1 MTPRTLV
8 ALTFALP
15 GALLAQNVAEVQV
28 APPSVTIKV
37 GERSGLIATAFD
49 RNGNVIPTV
58 RIFWTSNN
66 VAVAKVDNNGTVT
79 GIASGVVIISAR
91 VGTRSG
97 TAAIQVV
104 GGPPPAAPDHPTQ
117 SQQPPPTT
125 TQPVGPASS
134 DPLWGQ
140 PAGSGNAAALRIEPP
155 SIFLIPSENVRVS
168 PRALREDGAAA
179 APVRVD
185 WKSLRED
192 IATVNADGIVV
203 ALAPGQ
209 GTIQATGPGGL
220 TATAPVVVQAAE
232 FAIREAGPLKM
243 SPGDVDT
250 LHVVVP
256 SQNGRP
262 VNPLA
267 LQWSSSDPN
276 VARVS
281 LTGAVTAAGPGKAT
295 LTVQGLLQS
304 KTIDLQVHKV
314 VEVLIVRPKS
324 SADVNLPLT
333 ATQKFEAQALAANSE
348 LVPEAPLRWS
358 VADSTIATFDA
369 SAGILTGKRLGRT
382 QLTVRGPGLGLVV
395 SWNVNVVA
403 GNVRLSAPRLGLK
416 PGARYTYRA
425 DFTDSAG
432 TVLAPAAVTWSSDNA
447 DVASVGEDGTVEA
460 AGYGHAKI
468 TATAP
473 GGKTAVSDVYV
484 QGEIVVAS
492 SRKNKFQ
499 LYAVDRSNLAD
510 LRKISADTVLEGSPA
525 FSPDGSRIAYVSTRD
540 GNPEIYAMDTDG
552 KNVTR
557 LTTDPQADDRPAFTQ
572 DGRQIVFQ
580 SSRAGGKPQIYIMN
594 ADGSGVQQ
602 LTHDSVPCLAPSVSP
617 DGLTIAYVSTRD
629 KAYHIWLMARD
640 GSNQRAFTRGSQKE
654 TQPRFLKD
662 GSLAYL
668 VERKDQSNHI
678 VEQVMRADLATGNQT
693 PLTGTDLAITDYAV
707 SSAADLLALEVNAQ
721 PENRKNPLYK
731 VYVVKPGTGT
741 AIPLPTTGT
750 EQMRTPA
757 FLP

>member
-1 MTPRTLV
+1 MTARTLI
-8 ALTFALP
+8 ALSLALP
-15 GALLAQNVAEVQV
+15 GALAAQNVAEVQV
-28 APPSVTIKV
+28 APPSVTVKV

-58 RIFWTSNN
+58 RISWTSNN

-91 VGTRSG
+91 SGTRSG
-97 TAAIQVV
+97 TAAVQVV
-104 GGPPPAAPDHPTQ
+104 GGPPPAQVDRPTQ
-117 SQQPPPTT
+117 TPPVTSTPPPT
-125 TQPVGPASS
+125 GPSS
-134 DPLWGQ
+134 TDPFWGQ
-140 PAGSGNAAALRIEPP
+140 PAGSGTAAALRIDPP
-155 SIFLIPSENVRVS
+155 SIFLIPSENARVS
-168 PRALREDGAAA
+168 PRALREDGGAA

-192 IATVNADGIVV
+192 IATVNSDGIVV

-209 GTIQATGPGGL
+209 GTIQGTGPGGL
-220 TATAPVVVQAAE
+220 TATAPVVVQQAE

-250 LHVVVP
+250 LHVVVL
-256 SQNGRP
+256 SQSGRS

-267 LQWSSSDPN
+267 LQWSSSDPT

-281 LTGAVTAAGPGKAT
+281 LTGAVTAAGPGRAT
-295 LTVQGLLQS
+295 LTVNGLLQA

-314 VEVLIVRPKS
+314 VEVLIVRPKA

-348 LVPEAPLRWS
+348 TVPEAPLRWS
-358 VADSTIATFDA
+358 VGDTAIASFDITN
-369 SAGILTGKRLGRT
+369 GILTGKRLGRT
-382 QLTVRGPGLGLVV
+382 QLMVRGPGLGLMV
-395 SWNVNVVA
+395 SWNVSVVA

-416 PGARYTYRA
+416 PGARYTIHA

-432 TVLAPAAVTWSSDNA
+432 TVLAPANVTWASDNA
-447 DVASVGEDGTVEA
+447 DVAAVGEDGTVEA
-460 AGYGHAKI
+460 SGYGHAKI

-473 GGKTAVSDVYV
+473 GGKTAVSDVFV
-484 QGEIVVAS
+484 QGEILVAS
-492 SRKNKFQ
+492 SRKGRFQ

-510 LRKISADTVLEGSPA
+510 LRKVSADTALEGAPA
-525 FSPDGSRIAYVSTRD
+525 FSPDGSRIAYVSNRD
-540 GNPEIYAMDTDG
+540 GNPEIYAMDADG
-552 KNVTR
+552 RGVTR
-557 LTTDPQADDRPAFTQ
+557 LTTDPQADDQPSFTP

-580 SSRAGGKPQIYIMN
+580 SARVAGRPQIFIMN

-602 LTHDSVPCLAPSVSP
+602 LTRDSAPCLSPTVSP
-617 DGLTIAYVSTRD
+617 DGQTIAYVATRD
-629 KAYHIWLMARD
+629 KGYHIWLMGRD
-640 GSNQRAFTRGSQKE
+640 GSNPRAFTRGTQRE

-662 GSLAYL
+662 GGLAYL
-668 VERKDQSNHI
+668 VERKDQATNHI
-678 VEQVMRADLATGNQT
+678 VEQVVRADLATGSVA
-693 PLTGTDLAITDYAV
+693 PLTGTDLAITDFAV
-707 SSAADLLALEVNAQ
+707 SSAGDLLALEVNAQ

-731 VYVVKPGTGT
+731 VYVVKPGIGT
-741 AIPLPTTGT
+741 AIPLPTTGS

>member
-1 MTPRTLV
+1 MTARTLI
-8 ALTFALP
+8 ALSLALP
-15 GALLAQNVAEVQV
+15 GALAAQNVAEVQV
-28 APPSVTIKV
+28 APPSVTVKV

-58 RIFWTSNN
+58 RILWTSNN

-79 GIASGVVIISAR
+79 GVASGVVIIEAR
-91 VGTRSG
+91 VGTRKG

-104 GGPPPAAPDHPTQ
+104 GGPPPAQVDRPTQ
-117 SQQPPPTT
+117 TPPVTSTTPPT
-125 TQPVGPASS
+125 GPSS
-134 DPLWGQ
+134 TDPFWGQ
-140 PAGSGNAAALRIEPP
+140 PAGSGTAAALRIDPP
-155 SIFLIPSENVRVS
+155 SIFLIPSENARVS
-168 PRALREDGAAA
+168 PRALREDGGAA
-179 APVRVD
+179 APVRVE

-192 IATVNADGIVV
+192 IATVNSDGIVV

-209 GTIQATGPGGL
+209 GTIQGTGPGGL
-220 TATAPVVVQAAE
+220 TATAPVVVQQAE

-256 SQNGRP
+256 SQSGRS

-281 LTGAVTAAGPGKAT
+281 LTGAVTAAGPGRAT
-295 LTVQGLLQS
+295 LTVNGLLQA

-314 VEVLIVRPKS
+314 VEVLIVRPKA

-348 LVPEAPLRWS
+348 AVPEAPLRWS
-358 VADSTIATFDA
+358 VGDTAIASFDITN
-369 SAGILTGKRLGRT
+369 GILTGKRLGRT
-382 QLTVRGPGLGLVV
+382 QLMVRGPGLGLMV
-395 SWNVNVVA
+395 SWNVSVVA

-416 PGARYTYRA
+416 PGARYTIHA

-432 TVLAPAAVTWSSDNA
+432 TVLAPANVTWASDNA
-447 DVASVGEDGTVEA
+447 DVAAVGEDGTVEA
-460 AGYGHAKI
+460 SGYGHAKI

-473 GGKTAVSDVYV
+473 GGKTAVSDVFV
-484 QGEIVVAS
+484 QGEILVAS
-492 SRKNKFQ
+492 SRKGRFQ

-510 LRKISADTVLEGSPA
+510 LRKVSADTALEGAPA
-525 FSPDGSRIAYVSTRD
+525 FSPDGSRIAYVSNRD
-540 GNPEIYAMDTDG
+540 GNPEIYAMDADG
-552 KNVTR
+552 RSVTR
-557 LTTDPQADDRPAFTQ
+557 LTTDPQADDQPSFTP

-580 SSRAGGKPQIYIMN
+580 SARVAGRPQIFIMN

-602 LTHDSVPCLAPSVSP
+602 LTRDSAPCLSPTVSP
-617 DGLTIAYVSTRD
+617 DGQTIAYVATRD
-629 KAYHIWLMARD
+629 KGYHIWLMGRD
-640 GSNQRAFTRGSQKE
+640 GSNPRAFTRGTQRE

-662 GSLAYL
+662 GGLAYL
-668 VERKDQSNHI
+668 VERKDQATNHI
-678 VEQVMRADLATGNQT
+678 VEQVVRADLATGSVA
-693 PLTGTDLAITDYAV
+693 PLTGTDLAITDFAV
-707 SSAADLLALEVNAQ
+707 SSAGDLLALEVNAQ

-731 VYVVKPGTGT
+731 VYVVKPGIGT

>member
-1 MTPRTLV
+1 MTARTLV
-8 ALTFALP
+8 ALACVLP
-15 GALLAQNVAEVQV
+15 GALAAQNVAEVQV

-37 GERSGLIATAFD
+37 GERSGLLATAFD

-58 RIFWTSNN
+58 RILWTSNN

-79 GIASGVVIISAR
+79 GVASGVVIIEGR
-91 VGTRSG
+91 VGTRKG

-104 GGPPPAAPDHPTQ
+104 GGPPPAQTDR
-117 SQQPPPTT
+117 T
-125 TQPVGPASS
+125 TQTPPGQPTGPSS
-134 DPLWGQ
+134 TDPLWGQ
-140 PAGSGNAAALRIEPP
+140 PAGSGPAAALRIDPP
-155 SIFLIPSENVRVS
+155 SIYLIPSENARVS
-168 PRALREDGAAA
+168 PRALREDGGAA
-179 APVRVD
+179 APVRVE

-192 IATVNADGIVV
+192 IATVNSDGIVV

-209 GTIQATGPGGL
+209 GTVQATGPSGL
-220 TATAPVVVQAAE
+220 TATAPVVVQQAE
-232 FAIREAGPLKM
+232 FAIYETGPLKM

-256 SQNGRP
+256 SQNGRS

-295 LTVQGLLQS
+295 LAVNGLLQA
-304 KTIDLQVHKV
+304 KAIDVQVHKV

-324 SADVNLPLT
+324 SVDVNLPLS

-348 LVPEAPLRWS
+348 AVPEAPLHWS
-358 VADSTIATFDA
+358 VADSSIAGFDA
-369 SAGILTGKRLGRT
+369 GTGMLTGRKLGRT
-382 QLTVRGPGLGLVV
+382 QLTVRGPGLGLMV

-416 PGARYTYRA
+416 PGARYTYHA

-432 TVLAPAAVTWSSDNA
+432 TVLAPANVTWASDNA
-447 DVASVGEDGTVEA
+447 DVAAVGEDGTVEA
-460 AGYGHAKI
+460 AGYGHAHI
-468 TATAP
+468 TAAAP

-484 QGEIVVAS
+484 QGELVVAS
-492 SRKNKFQ
+492 SRTGKFQ

-510 LRKISADTVLEGSPA
+510 LRKISADTVLEGAPA
-525 FSPDGSRIAYVSTRD
+525 FAPDGSRIAYVSTRD

-552 KNVTR
+552 QNVTR
-557 LTTDPQADDRPAFTQ
+557 LTTDPQVDDRPVFTP

-580 SSRAGGKPQIYIMN
+580 STRVAGKPQIFIMN
-594 ADGSGVQQ
+594 ADGGGVQQ
-602 LTHDSVPCLAPSVSP
+602 LTHDSVPCLSPAVSP
-617 DGLTIAYVSTRD
+617 DGQTIAYVTTRD
-629 KAYHIWLMARD
+629 KTYHIWLMSRD
-640 GSNQRAFTRGSQKE
+640 GSNQRAFTRGTQKE
-654 TQPRFLKD
+654 TQPRFLRD
-662 GSLAYL
+662 GGLAYL
-668 VERKDQSNHI
+668 VEHKDPSNHT
-678 VEQVMRADLATGNQT
+678 VEQVVRADLATGGVT
-693 PLTGTDLAITDYAV
+693 PLTGTDLAITDFAV
-707 SSAADLLALEVNAQ
+707 SSAGDLLALEVNAQ

-731 VYVVKPGTGT
+731 VYVMKPGTGT
-741 AIPLPTTGT
+741 AIPLPTTGP